1 MKIENIKFN
10 EVASQKIY
18 NDYMKRVNKVTN
30 SLSIENQND
39 IYMEINSHIYESLKN
54 KKNKNEVELILDII
68 ERLGIPEE
76 ILKPL
81 VADKKLEE
89 ATKTFNPIHIFKAL
103 ILNFTNGISYVIF
116 FILYLLLFGF
126 VFLIFAKIIYPAEVG
141 MFTLNNKIVAMGYIN
156 MEDNQNV
163 KEILGNWFIPF
174 TLICI
179 IVFYFLITFLLKFKK
194 SIHKQ
199 KIIIYNKQRK
209 TAVLRY

>member
-10 EVASQKIY
+10 EVASQRIY
-18 NDYMKRVNKVTN
+18 NDYMKRVIKATN
-30 SLSIENQND
+30 SLSTENQND
-39 IYMEINSHIYESLKN
+39 IYMEINSHIYESLQN
-54 KKNKNEVELILDII
+54 NNNENENEIELTLDII

-76 ILKPL
+76 VLKPL
-81 VADKKLEE
+81 VADKKLEQ

-126 VFLIFAKIIYPAEVG
+126 VFLIFAKIIFPSEVG
-141 MFTLNNKIVAMGYIN
+141 MFTQNNKIIAMGYISIK
-156 MEDNQNV
+156 DNQNV

-174 TLICI
+174 TFICI

-194 SIHKQ
+194 SINKQ
-199 KIIIYNKQRK
+199 KIKI
-209 TAVLRY
+209 

>member
-10 EVASQKIY
+10 EVASQRIY
-18 NDYMKRVNKVTN
+18 NDYMKRVIKATN
-30 SLSIENQND
+30 SLSTENQND
-39 IYMEINSHIYESLKN
+39 IYMEINSHIYESLQN
-54 KKNKNEVELILDII
+54 NNNENEIELTLDII

-76 ILKPL
+76 VLKPL
-81 VADKKLEE
+81 VADKKLEQ

-126 VFLIFAKIIYPAEVG
+126 VFLIFAKIIFPSEVG
-141 MFTLNNKIVAMGYIN
+141 MFTQNNKIIAMGYISIK
-156 MEDNQNV
+156 DNQNV

-174 TLICI
+174 TFNCI

-194 SIHKQ
+194 SINKQ
-199 KIIIYNKQRK
+199 KIKI
-209 TAVLRY
+209 